1 MFRFGC
7 IEYNR
12 GSRHN
17 YCRMSR
23 SPLLILQSWELQSR
37 RCHFV
42 EDADIQASSRRAGF
56 RKYDLQITALSCPTE
71 KPICTHK
78 FILSNKAGKVTA
90 DAAVQ
95 CNAIHKK
102 IFPIALPLQ
111 YLVRISWARFSEKK
125 AGDSHH
131 QVARLTQLNNNAT
144 HITFCPAQICTNIQT
159 TSYYL
164 LQINDVVP

>member
-1 MFRFGC
+1 MFRLAADNT
-7 IEYNR
+7 IEAR
-12 GSRHN
+12 DTTAAECPGLHCWS
-17 YCRMSR
+17 CRAESCR
-23 SPLLILQSWELQSR
+23 AEDVTLLRMQIFKQ
-37 RCHFV
+37 
-42 EDADIQASSRRAGF
+42 QASR
-56 RKYDLQITALSCPTE
+56 LQEIWSPDNSIVCPTE
-71 KPICTHK
+71 KPTCTHK

-90 DAAVQ
+90 EAGVQ

-125 AGDSHH
+125 ARDSHH

-159 TSYYL
+159 TYYYTTY
-164 LQINDVVP
+164 